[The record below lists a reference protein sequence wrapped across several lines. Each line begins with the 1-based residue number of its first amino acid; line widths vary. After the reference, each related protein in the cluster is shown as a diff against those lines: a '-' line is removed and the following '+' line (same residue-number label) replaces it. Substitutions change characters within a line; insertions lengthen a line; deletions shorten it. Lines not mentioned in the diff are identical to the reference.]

1 MFAAGDL
8 VIYGG
13 EGVCRVESVGMPE
26 TEGVDKTRA
35 YYTLS
40 PLYRTGQVMTPVD
53 TGVLMRPVMTPAEA
67 DAFLTALPELPAE
80 EPAGASQRAI
90 KDHYHAVVTSYD
102 CGRMAAMIKYTCQRR
117 RAAQQRGRKVSQLDE
132 AVSAPGGG
140 SAVRRAGGGAGHRP
154 AGGLPVYPERLPGV
168 AGGII
173 KSGML
178 CIPLFIIPFPPYRR
192 RRPAAPGAADGWKSA
207 GPSGCRRRLRR
218 CGLRSD
224 RPPPA
229 PGR

>member
-26 TEGVDKTRA
+26 TEGIDKTKA

-53 TGVLMRPVMTPAEA
+53 TGVLMRPVMTPAEE
-67 DAFLTALPELPAE
+67 PE
-80 EPAGASQRAI
+80 GASQRAI

-132 AVSAPGGG
+132 RYL
-140 SAVRRAGGGAGHRP
+140 RRAEDQLYGELAVALGIDRQEVCQYIQKDYP
-154 AGGLPVYPERLPGV
+154 AWPEE
-168 AGGII
+168 
-173 KSGML
+173 
-178 CIPLFIIPFPPYRR
+178 
-192 RRPAAPGAADGWKSA
+192 
-207 GPSGCRRRLRR
+207 
-218 CGLRSD
+218 
-224 RPPPA
+224 
-229 PGR
+229 

>member
-26 TEGVDKTRA
+26 TEGIDKTKA

-132 AVSAPGGG
+132 RYL
-140 SAVRRAGGGAGHRP
+140 RRAEDQLYGELAAVLGIDRQE
-154 AGGLPVYPERLPGV
+154 VCQYIQRDYPNWPEE
-168 AGGII
+168 
-173 KSGML
+173 
-178 CIPLFIIPFPPYRR
+178 
-192 RRPAAPGAADGWKSA
+192 
-207 GPSGCRRRLRR
+207 
-218 CGLRSD
+218 
-224 RPPPA
+224 
-229 PGR
+229 

>member
-26 TEGVDKTRA
+26 TEGIDKTKA

-102 CGRMAAMIKYTCQRR
+102 CRRMAAMIKYTCRR
-117 RAAQQRGRKVSQLDE
+117 RRDALRRGRKVSQLDE
-132 AVSAPGGG
+132 RYL
-140 SAVRRAGGGAGHRP
+140 RRAEEQLYGELAAVLGIDRQEVCAYIQRD
-154 AGGLPVYPERLPGV
+154 YPNWPEE
-168 AGGII
+168 
-173 KSGML
+173 
-178 CIPLFIIPFPPYRR
+178 
-192 RRPAAPGAADGWKSA
+192 
-207 GPSGCRRRLRR
+207 
-218 CGLRSD
+218 
-224 RPPPA
+224 
-229 PGR
+229 

>member
-26 TEGVDKTRA
+26 TEGIDKTKA

-53 TGVLMRPVMTPAEA
+53 TGVLMRPVMT
-67 DAFLTALPELPAE
+67 PAE

-117 RAAQQRGRKVSQLDE
+117 CAAQQRGRKVSQLDE
-132 AVSAPGGG
+132 RYL
-140 SAVRRAGGGAGHRP
+140 RRAEDQLYGELAVALGIDRQEVCQYIQKDYP
-154 AGGLPVYPERLPGV
+154 AWPEE
-168 AGGII
+168 
-173 KSGML
+173 
-178 CIPLFIIPFPPYRR
+178 
-192 RRPAAPGAADGWKSA
+192 
-207 GPSGCRRRLRR
+207 
-218 CGLRSD
+218 
-224 RPPPA
+224 
-229 PGR
+229 

>member
-13 EGVCRVESVGMPE
+13 EGVCRVESVGTPE

-80 EPAGASQRAI
+80 EPSGASQRAI

-102 CGRMAAMIKYTCQRR
+102 CGRMAAMIKYTCRRR

-132 AVSAPGGG
+132 RYL
-140 SAVRRAGGGAGHRP
+140 RRAEDQLYGELA
-154 AGGLPVYPERLPGV
+154 AVLGLERGGV
-168 AGGII
+168 ADLIRQ
-173 KSGML
+173 SW
-178 CIPLFIIPFPPYRR
+178 
-192 RRPAAPGAADGWKSA
+192 PGWPEKL
-207 GPSGCRRRLRR
+207 PE
-218 CGLRSD
+218 
-224 RPPPA
+224 PA
-229 PGR
+229 PAEA

>member
-26 TEGVDKTRA
+26 TEGIDKTKA

-80 EPAGASQRAI
+80 EPSGASQRAI

-102 CGRMAAMIKYTCQRR
+102 CGRMAAMIKYTCRRR

-132 AVSAPGGG
+132 RYL
-140 SAVRRAGGGAGHRP
+140 RRAEDQLYGELAAVLGIDRQE
-154 AGGLPVYPERLPGV
+154 VCQYIQRDYPNWPEE
-168 AGGII
+168 
-173 KSGML
+173 
-178 CIPLFIIPFPPYRR
+178 
-192 RRPAAPGAADGWKSA
+192 
-207 GPSGCRRRLRR
+207 
-218 CGLRSD
+218 
-224 RPPPA
+224 
-229 PGR
+229 